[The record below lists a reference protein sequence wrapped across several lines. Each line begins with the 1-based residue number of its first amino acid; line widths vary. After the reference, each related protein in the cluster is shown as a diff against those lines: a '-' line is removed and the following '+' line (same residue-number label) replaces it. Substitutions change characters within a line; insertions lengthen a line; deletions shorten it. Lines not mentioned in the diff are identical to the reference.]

1 MSYIKMNNTQEVLE
15 NMKRILAA
23 LVCVIMVCA
32 SFTSCAKRDDNDM
45 GPIFNAY
52 VGGEP
57 YNLDP
62 QIDHTDDDAVMIMS
76 LIFEGLTNVNAKGK
90 VENALLDKYTYTKD
104 EIKGEYTLTM
114 SIKETTWTDSRR
126 VSADDFVYS
135 WKRLLSSDFSSSAAS
150 LLFDVKNAV
159 EAKRGDVSVDD
170 VGLAAVDTYTIQVIF
185 EQDIDVDQFLRKC
198 ASIALVPLR
207 EDVVTKSPNS
217 WSKKS
222 TSMVANGPFA
232 VKGLDY
238 EKGEMRLE
246 RNAYYFLG
254 EDDDLLKYV
263 IPYRIFITF
272 LKDDASLL
280 EGSDKAPESLAAQ
293 LQSYIDGNIKLIT
306 DLPLSEREN
315 YKKDGMLADSA
326 STLSV
331 VIDNENPLFSDAK
344 VRQALSYA
352 IDRNEIV
359 NIIKYSKAATG
370 LINYTCFDGSTNK
383 KFRDQ
388 AGAILS
394 TSADTGKASA
404 LLAEA
409 GVSGGTFTLTYRQ
422 TEEDEAVAKY
432 LQTQW
437 QSIGFTVELQPVL
450 ATKYVETDKAT
461 QKDNTYY
468 NDVLSNKY
476 NTGDYDVILIDYSM
490 ISVDPFAALAQFAT
504 AYSGN
509 ACDAKNDWAIVGNM
523 CGFNNETYNAIID
536 RAFAEKDTNKRA
548 SILKEAEQLLL
559 QEMPI
564 IPLAFN
570 QNFCL
575 SIKDIKGQSFDF
587 TGNVDLKRVTLK
599 DYLNYYPT
607 ED

>member
-1 MSYIKMNNTQEVLE
+1 
-15 NMKRILAA
+15 MKRILAA
-23 LVCVIMVCA
+23 LVCVIMVCT
-32 SFTSCAKRDDNDM
+32 SFVSCGKRDENDM

-57 YNLDP
+57 YILDP
-62 QIDHTDDDAVMIMS
+62 QIDHTDDDAIQLMS
-76 LIFEGLTNVNAKGK
+76 LIFEGLTNINAKGK

-114 SIKETTWTDSRR
+114 SLKDTTWTDSRR

-135 WKRLLSSDFSSSAAS
+135 WKRLLSADFSSSAAS
-150 LLFDVKNAV
+150 LLYDVKNAV

-185 EQDIDVDQFLRKC
+185 NYDVDVDQFLRKC

-207 EDVVTKSPNS
+207 EDIVTKSPES

-232 VKGLDY
+232 IKGLDY

-272 LKDDASLL
+272 LKDDASKLA
-280 EGSDKAPESLAAQ
+280 GSDKAPESLSAQ
-293 LQSYIDGNIKLIT
+293 LESFLAGNIKLMT
-306 DLPLSEREN
+306 DLPLANRAE
-315 YKKDGMLADSA
+315 YADKGILTDSA

-352 IDRNEIV
+352 VDRNEIV
-359 NIIKYSKAATG
+359 NIIKYGKAATG
-370 LINYTCFDGSTNK
+370 LINNTCFDGATNK
-383 KFRDQ
+383 KYRDNV
-388 AGAILS
+388 GAILS
-394 TSADTGKASA
+394 TSADVSKAQS
-404 LLAEA
+404 LLSEA
-409 GVSGGTFTLTYRQ
+409 GVNGGKFTLSFRQ
-422 TEEDEAVAKY
+422 TEEDAAVAEY
-432 LQTQW
+432 LKKQW
-437 QSIGFTVELQPVL
+437 ESIGFTVELEPVM
-450 ATKYVETDKAT
+450 ATKYIETDKAT
-461 QKDNTYY
+461 QKDNTFYH
-468 NDVLSNKY
+468 DVLTNKY
-476 NTGDYDVILIDYSM
+476 NSGDYDVILIDYNM

-504 AYSGN
+504 AFSGN
-509 ACDAKNDWAIVGNM
+509 ACDQKNDWAIVGNT

-548 SILKEAEQLLL
+548 SILKEAEQNLLE
-559 QEMPI
+559 QMPI
-564 IPLAFN
+564 IPLVFN
-570 QNFCL
+570 QNFCM
-575 SIKDIKGQSFDF
+575 SITDIKGQKYDF
-587 TGNVDLKRVTLK
+587 TGNLDLKRVTLK

-607 ED
+607 EE